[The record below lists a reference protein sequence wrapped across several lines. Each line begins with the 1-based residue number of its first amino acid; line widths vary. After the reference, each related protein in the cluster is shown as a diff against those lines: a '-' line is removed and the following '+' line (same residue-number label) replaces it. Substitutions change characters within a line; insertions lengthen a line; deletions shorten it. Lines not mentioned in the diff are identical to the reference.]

1 MSHLDI
7 LANTHPAIFGMV
19 FGFSSVIGPLLGG
32 AFTGTLSWRWCFWIN
47 LPVGGAALLCLLFFL
62 RIPARKPGAP
72 VSLKTHFLRL
82 DPLGTFFFLPS
93 VVALLLALQWG
104 GSTYAWNDARV
115 VALFVVFAVMFAA
128 FAAVQVL
135 MPNTATVPL
144 RIIRQRSMLAGT
156 IYTLFMSGAMILAIY
171 YVPLWCKS
179 RPVVPFPDL
188 PNSLPLLS
196 RSMAEG
202 RNSY

>member
-1 MSHLDI
+1 
-7 LANTHPAIFGMV
+7 MV

-32 AFTGTLSWRWCFWIN
+32 AFTGTISWRWCFWIN
-47 LPVGGAALLCLLFFL
+47 LPVGGVALLCLMFFL
-62 RIPARKPGAP
+62 RIPPRKPGAP
-72 VSLKTHFLRL
+72 VPWKTHILRL

-104 GSTYAWNDARV
+104 GATYEWNDVRV
-115 VALFVVFAVMFAA
+115 VALFVVFAVMFGG

-135 MPNTATVPL
+135 MPKTATVPL

-156 IYTLFMSGAMILAIY
+156 VYTIFMSGAMILAIY

-179 RPVVPFPDL
+179 QPRPPSSSVSSPPSFI
-188 PNSLPLLS
+188 S
-196 RSMAEG
+196 
-202 RNSY
+202 